1 MLALGESD
9 GEQVNMGKATGFMEY
24 AREAPKGRDVLVRI
38 KDWNEVYEPTPEG
51 VLKKQGA
58 RCMDCGIP
66 FCHTGC
72 PVNNIIPDWNDLVYR
87 GRWQEALRELH
98 STNNF
103 PEFTGR
109 ICPAPCEEACVLGI
123 NDDPVTIK
131 SIEKSIVDKG
141 WDEGWIVPNPPLV
154 RTGKKV
160 AVIGSGPAGMAAAQ
174 QLNRAGHWVTL
185 FEKNEVAGG
194 LLALGIPDFKMEKH
208 HVTRRLEQM
217 EAEGIEIRCGVHI
230 GIDVQ
235 ANELMVEYDAV
246 LIATG
251 SEKPRDLP
259 IPGRGLEGI
268 YFAMD
273 FLPQQNRRVGGRAV
287 DSNFDLTAKGKHVV
301 IIGGGD
307 TGADCLGTSRRQ
319 GAASIKQFEL
329 MPRPPESR
337 DEAGA
342 QPWPLWP
349 FTFKVESSHVE
360 GDVRD
365 YAVSTKEFIGDGH
378 GKIKA
383 LRGVRLAW
391 DKADPVTGRREG
403 MKEIPGSEFEIPADL
418 VLLAMG
424 FVHPVQ
430 EGFLNQLG
438 VEYDGRG
445 NVRANFGEFRT
456 SVDKVFA
463 AGDAR
468 RGQSLVVW
476 AIAEGRKA
484 ARAVDEYLMGHSDLP
499 AA

>member
-1 MLALGESD
+1 
-9 GEQVNMGKATGFMEY
+9 MGKVTGFKEY
-24 AREAPKGRDVLVRI
+24 ARQAPKGRPVDVRI
-38 KDWNEVYEPTPEG
+38 QDFNEVYEKTSDD
-51 VLKKQGA
+51 VLRKQGA

-72 PVNNIIPDWNDLVYR
+72 PINNIIPDWNDLVYR
-87 GRWQEALRELH
+87 DRWQEALRELH

-109 ICPAPCEEACVLGI
+109 ICPAPCEAACVLGI

-131 SIEKSIVDKG
+131 QIEKHIVERG
-141 WDEGWIVPNPPLV
+141 WEEGWIVPEPPAA

-160 AVIGSGPAGMAAAQ
+160 AVVGAGPAGLAAAQ
-174 QLNRAGHWVTL
+174 QLNRAGHQVTV
-185 FEKNEVAGG
+185 FEKNEVPGG

-208 HVTRRLEQM
+208 HIARRIEQM
-217 EAEGIEIRCGVHI
+217 EAEGIEFKCGVHV
-230 GIDVQ
+230 GVDVE
-235 ANELMVEYDAV
+235 AKDLMASFDAV
-246 LIATG
+246 LISTG

-259 IPGRGLEGI
+259 IPGRELEGI
-268 YFAMD
+268 YYAMQ
-273 FLPQQNRRVGGRAV
+273 FLPQQNRRVGGRPV
-287 DSNFDLTAKGKHVV
+287 DQDFDITAEGKHVV

-319 GAASIKQFEL
+319 GAKSIHQFEL
-329 MPRPPESR
+329 LPKPPESR
-337 DEAGA
+337 DEPGA
-342 QPWPLWP
+342 FPWPMWP
-349 FTFKVESSHVE
+349 FTFKSESSHEE

-365 YAVSTKEFIGDGH
+365 YAVNTKQFIGEDGH
-378 GKIKA
+378 VKRLQA
-383 LRGVRLAW
+383 VRLKW
-391 DKADPVTGRREG
+391 PEVDPETNRRPFQFD
-403 MKEIPGSEFEIPADL
+403 EIEGSEFELEADL

-438 VEYDGRG
+438 VDYDPRG
-445 NVRANFGEFRT
+445 NVKAQFGEFQT
-456 SVDKVFA
+456 SVEKVFA

-484 ARAVDEYLMGHSDLP
+484 ARAVDEYLMGRSDLP